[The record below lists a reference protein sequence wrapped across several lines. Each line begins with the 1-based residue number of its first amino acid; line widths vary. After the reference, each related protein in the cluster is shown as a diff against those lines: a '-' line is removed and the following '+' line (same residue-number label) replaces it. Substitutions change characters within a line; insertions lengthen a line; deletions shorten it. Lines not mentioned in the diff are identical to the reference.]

1 MQYKNTYT
9 CINIYYR
16 EKETNP
22 LNDKI
27 KRIVNFFLTIES
39 GMKII

>member
-1 MQYKNTYT
+1 M
-9 CINIYYR
+9 YYR
-16 EKETNP
+16 EKETNS

-27 KRIVNFFLTIES
+27 KEIVNFFLTIES